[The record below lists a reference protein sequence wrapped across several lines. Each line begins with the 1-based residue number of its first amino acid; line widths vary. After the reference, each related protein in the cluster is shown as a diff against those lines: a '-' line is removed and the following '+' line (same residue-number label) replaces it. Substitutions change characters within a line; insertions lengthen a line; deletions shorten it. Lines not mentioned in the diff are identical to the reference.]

1 METIDKIYS
10 ILKILKEALD
20 GTYGEDDE
28 LQEMFSNPADAQIAM
43 FRVRVIE
50 EIAYELDALIT
61 ELVECELG
69 DDNNG

>member
-10 ILKILKEALD
+10 ILKISKEALD

-43 FRVRVIE
+43 FRDAME